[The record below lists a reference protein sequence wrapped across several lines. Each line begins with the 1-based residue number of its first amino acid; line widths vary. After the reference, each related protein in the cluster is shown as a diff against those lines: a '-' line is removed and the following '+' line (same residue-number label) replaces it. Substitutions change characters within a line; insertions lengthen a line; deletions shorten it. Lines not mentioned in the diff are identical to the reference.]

1 MSKQVFGVLALGL
14 AVLLSGF
21 GVVISKQETR
31 QQFQQL
37 MALQDKRDELEIEW
51 GQLQLEQSAWA
62 THGRIE
68 SAARRELSMKL
79 PRVGDAVLVSE

>member
-1 MSKQVFGVLALGL
+1 LSRQVIAVLVLGV
-14 AVLLSGF
+14 AVLLTAY

-37 MALQDKRDELEIEW
+37 VALQDKRDELDIEW

-68 SAARRELSMKL
+68 SEARHILQMKL

>member
-1 MSKQVFGVLALGL
+1 MSRQVIAILILGL
-14 AVLLSGF
+14 GVLLSAY

-37 MALQDKRDELEIEW
+37 VTLQDTRDELEIEW

-68 SAARRELSMKL
+68 SEARRILQMKL

>member
-1 MSKQVFGVLALGL
+1 VNRQVVTILILGL
-14 AVLLSGF
+14 GVLLSAY
-21 GVVISKQETR
+21 GVVVSKQETR
-31 QQFQQL
+31 QQFQKL
-37 MALQDKRDELEIEW
+37 VALQNDRDELDIEW

-68 SAARRELSMKL
+68 SEARHILQMKL

>member
-1 MSKQVFGVLALGL
+1 MSRQVVTILILGL
-14 AVLLSGF
+14 AVLLSAY
-21 GVVISKQETR
+21 GVVVSKQETR
-31 QQFQQL
+31 QQFQKL
-37 MALQDKRDELEIEW
+37 VALQDDRDELDIEW

-68 SAARRELSMKL
+68 SEARHILQMKL

>member
-1 MSKQVFGVLALGL
+1 MNHQVVAILVLGL
-14 AVLLSGF
+14 AVLLSAY
-21 GVVISKQETR
+21 GVVISKQTTR

-37 MALQDKRDELEIEW
+37 VTLQDKRDELDIEW

-68 SAARRELSMKL
+68 SEARHLLQMKF
-79 PRVGDAVLVSE
+79 PRVGDAVLVSQ

>member
-1 MSKQVFGVLALGL
+1 MNRQMVGILSLAL
-14 AVLLSGF
+14 AVLLSAF
-21 GVVISKQETR
+21 GVVSSKQETR

-37 MALQDKRDELEIEW
+37 VGLQDERDELEIEW

-68 SAARRELSMKL
+68 SEARRKLHMKL
-79 PRVGDAVLVSE
+79 PRVGDAVLVSQ

>member
-1 MSKQVFGVLALGL
+1 MSRQVIAVLVLGV
-14 AVLLSGF
+14 AVLLTAY

-37 MALQDKRDELEIEW
+37 VALQDKRDELDIEW

-68 SAARRELSMKL
+68 SEARHILQMKL

>member
-1 MSKQVFGVLALGL
+1 MNRQVVTILILGL
-14 AVLLSGF
+14 GALLSAY
-21 GVVISKQETR
+21 GVVVSKQETR
-31 QQFQQL
+31 QQFQRL
-37 MALQDKRDELEIEW
+37 VALQNDRDELDIEW

-68 SAARRELSMKL
+68 SEARHILQMKL

>member
-1 MSKQVFGVLALGL
+1 MNRQVVTILILGL
-14 AVLLSGF
+14 AVLLSAY
-21 GVVISKQETR
+21 GVVVSKQETR
-31 QQFQQL
+31 QQFQKL
-37 MALQDKRDELEIEW
+37 VALQNDRDELDIEW

-68 SAARRELSMKL
+68 SEARHMLQMKL

>member
-1 MSKQVFGVLALGL
+1 MLVLGV
-14 AVLLSGF
+14 AVLLTAY

-37 MALQDKRDELEIEW
+37 VALQDKRDELDIEW

-68 SAARRELSMKL
+68 SEARHILQMKL

>member
-1 MSKQVFGVLALGL
+1 MNRQVVTILILGL
-14 AVLLSGF
+14 AVLLSAY
-21 GVVISKQETR
+21 GVVVSKQETR
-31 QQFQQL
+31 QQFQKL
-37 MALQDKRDELEIEW
+37 VALQGDRDELDIEW

-68 SAARRELSMKL
+68 SEARHILQMKL